1 MDFFKILTTPKAI
14 KAASRWMID
23 SGALGQYSL
32 AQEQLLIDD
41 RQLKKE
47 LEVEERLK
55 ARMVAD
61 RLGGIQGKAKEKAR
75 L

>member
-14 KAASRWMID
+14 KAVSRWMID
-23 SGALGQYSL
+23 LGALGQYSL

-55 ARMVAD
+55 ARIVAD
-61 RLGGIQGKAKEKAR
+61 RLSSI
-75 L
+75 